1 MLNLHWALYIVIAN
15 IAIAFVEYTYRAGQY
30 QTFAAALPYIVVPIL
45 VSQWAL
51 FYGFSKADSIL
62 LAGAVFSLINIIF
75 RLCVTHYLGETLNVV
90 NWIGVA
96 LLAISVILLKVK

>member
-45 VSQWAL
+45 VGQWLCSTASAKL
-51 FYGFSKADSIL
+51 I
-62 LAGAVFSLINIIF
+62 VF
-75 RLCVTHYLGETLNVV
+75 C
-90 NWIGVA
+90 
-96 LLAISVILLKVK
+96 